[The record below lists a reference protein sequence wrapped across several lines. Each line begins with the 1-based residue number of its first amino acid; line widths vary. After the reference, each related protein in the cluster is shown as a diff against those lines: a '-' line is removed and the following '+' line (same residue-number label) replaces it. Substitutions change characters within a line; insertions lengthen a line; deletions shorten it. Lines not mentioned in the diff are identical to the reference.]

1 MRTFFNGLKK
11 PVHFLSFNGKPR
23 LCRKTHLLDGPKFS
37 TRSRRPFKIF
47 HKRPVVG
54 LIFICFNVCLQL
66 RIGTLSSFV
75 EDENENKI
83 MTWHALR
90 HWDENIVF
98 GAKIES

>member
-66 RIGTLSSFV
+66 RIELFLTYFEL
-75 EDENENKI
+75 
-83 MTWHALR
+83 L
-90 HWDENIVF
+90 
-98 GAKIES
+98 AKCSLYYKCGETAGLQK